1 MTKRQSIIFL
11 FALAIAIVGFLLF
24 RPSMW
29 QDRIESHLNDQLA
42 QEGWTIQIN
51 ALSGHLFSTLQSENI
66 SIIHDNGASILL
78 PKITTRI
85 EIMPLLKG
93 EIAIEELAVSHVS
106 IQPYFGV
113 VSDLTQENTIIFAPE
128 RIPLDINKLH
138 VDGNVY
144 IPVDD
149 TSRAVHFLINGQINS
164 GDDAMQV
171 DLNAFEVFSSQPRI
185 NIAMKDVSGELS
197 SKRIAIQLEEA
208 NINGLKLGGDFQYT
222 SGDSASIQAKLDLS
236 EYTIP
241 KKVFSQLPLQP
252 EFSKLS
258 ATFTFESDLTQF
270 KGNLDVK
277 NDLGLNM
284 DGQFDA
290 RWYDDHLRLAS
301 LSLSGNDATLITQGL
316 METSGRFNGT
326 IQLDNLDLSQW
337 ILDGKETNLSG
348 YILVDG
354 NLQENEI
361 TLLDMNAEISESIL
375 FDREASAIS
384 GGIAYRDFIMNITN
398 PLTLTIG
405 PSIVAINGV
414 ADFNKRSLDLNLSLT
429 DASSFLINNFWSDSL
444 DGGTATGEM
453 NLFGSFDTLGVQTD
467 LVINGFE
474 KSNIAL
480 SSFEFLGHLN
490 NVNAFQDGAFK
501 VKFGK
506 GTWNEYGFE
515 SGTGEFNIMDSI
527 VEVSS
532 LELKNGNDYLQF
544 NGSVYDDSTMTLDRF
559 QIAYR
564 NHYLINPRPVT
575 ISYFDER
582 FRLAPFEIHV
592 DDGIIEGFI
601 KTNPI
606 QGQLK
611 FSNVTTDI
619 LSLIDEAYA
628 DKIKGNIFGEVSI
641 GQDLN
646 PNDISLDITLK
657 NGEVANQSFD
667 DFYISTLFRDGI
679 LHLEELTLTDG
690 QKTGFQVMGRF
701 PIASDS
707 TKSTIVDVQSS
718 FKNIDMTF
726 FTQFF
731 PRWAPLLFGQYTG
744 DFTMS
749 GTTQKT
755 KIGIDGKIENAYY
768 GRIPLG
774 SITGTANYANKKLT
788 LTQFSSDWKGNHF
801 TGKAELPID
810 YDLASPNTRK
820 WHPGGQLDVQTEGKF
835 QSAVFLS
842 EYMAETD
849 SIIGDIQIAL
859 SIKGPP
865 DRLMRN
871 GYITIKDGAIYSV
884 LMDEPVQDLKAKGTL
899 VNNHMQIDTFHG
911 ALYDTHRKERPDS
924 NMAISGSIDFT
935 KFFEPRYDLHALGE
949 DIFFRSL
956 NGNIEGYGDLDVT
969 MVGKDT
975 LEIAG
980 IISAR
985 NGAIYMEFT
994 DDESVASSEEKGRTT
1009 TNYNIRFLIE
1019 DSFSIRNSQIDATIL
1034 GELAMAKQFEG
1045 DWNYSG
1051 EIEFMEGEIYY
1062 YLGDVFK
1069 NLRGTMTMDGQG
1081 FNPFLELNA
1090 STKIGDAEIYLGVF
1104 GLFDNPEWTFDSDKG
1119 YTESDI
1125 LQLLTFNTRV
1135 AEEGFTTE
1143 GLGSQAQTILGAYL
1157 ERQLE
1162 RNFVRATGLKSTG
1175 LLEDV
1180 EISGTSE
1187 LIRPGEGQ
1195 EFSISA
1201 KVNRNFSL
1209 SYQRSFSLESAY
1221 KNKVGVEY
1229 KLNPNFSVI
1238 GNVDETGQVH
1248 MKFRVRRVY

>member
-11 FALAIAIVGFLLF
+11 IALAIAIVGFLLF
-24 RPSMW
+24 RPSLW
-29 QDRIESHLNDQLA
+29 QDRIESRLNEQLA
-42 QEGWTIQIN
+42 KEGWSIQIN

-66 SIIHDNGASILL
+66 SMVHDNGASIVL
-78 PKITTRI
+78 PQITTRI
-85 EIMPLLKG
+85 KIAPLLKG

-106 IQPYFGV
+106 IQPYFEPG
-113 VSDLTQENTIIFAPE
+113 SDSTEAGNLVFAPE

-144 IPVDD
+144 VPVDD
-149 TSRAVHFLINGQINS
+149 TSRAVHFLIDGRIQS
-164 GDDAMQV
+164 GTNAMKV
-171 DLNAFEVFSSQPRI
+171 ELDAFEVFSSQPRI
-185 NIAMKDVSGELS
+185 NMAMKDVSGELS
-197 SKRIAIQLEEA
+197 SKRISIALKEA
-208 NINGLKLGGDFQYT
+208 NINGLKIGGDFQYNR
-222 SGDSASIQAKLDLS
+222 GDSSSIQAQLDLS

-241 KKVFSQLPLQP
+241 KKIFSQLPLQP
-252 EFSKLS
+252 ELSKLS
-258 ATFTFESDLTQF
+258 ATFTFESNLTQF
-270 KGNLDVK
+270 KGDLDIS
-277 NDLGLNM
+277 NDLGLEM
-284 DGQFDA
+284 GGEFDV
-290 RWYDDHLRLAS
+290 RLYDNHLRLAS
-301 LSLSGNDATLITQGL
+301 LALSGNDAILKTQGL
-316 METSGRFNGT
+316 IENSGRFNGT
-326 IQLDNLDLSQW
+326 IQLDNLDMSQW
-337 ILDGKETNLSG
+337 MVEGQETNLSG
-348 YILVDG
+348 YVLVDG
-354 NLQENEI
+354 NLKENEI
-361 TLLDMNAEISESIL
+361 TALDINAEISESML
-375 FDREASAIS
+375 FAKEASSIS
-384 GGIAYRDFIMNITN
+384 GGIAYHNFKMDITN
-398 PLTLTIG
+398 PLTVTIG
-405 PSIVAINGV
+405 PSIVSVNGM
-414 ADFNKRSLDLNLSLT
+414 ADFNQRSLDIDLSLT
-429 DASSFLINNFWSDSL
+429 EASTFLINNFWSDSL
-444 DGGTATGEM
+444 DSGTATGSM
-453 NLFGSFDTLGVQTD
+453 NLYGSFDTLGVEAD
-467 LVINGFE
+467 LLIDGFQYN
-474 KSNIAL
+474 NISLA
-480 SSFEFLGHLN
+480 SFEFLGHLN
-490 NVNAFQDGAFK
+490 NMNAFQDGAFK

-506 GTWNEYGFE
+506 GTWNDYGFE
-515 SGTGEFNIMDSI
+515 SGTGEFNILDSLI
-527 VEVSS
+527 DISS
-532 LELKNGNDYLQF
+532 FELKNGNDYLQF
-544 NGSVYDDSTMTLDRF
+544 NGSVHDDSILTLDRF
-559 QIAYR
+559 QIAYHG
-564 NHYLINPRPVT
+564 HYLINPRPVT
-575 ISYFDER
+575 MAYTEDR
-582 FRLAPFEIHV
+582 FAFAPFEIHV

-606 QGQLK
+606 QGRLK

-619 LSLIDEAYA
+619 LSLVDEAYA
-628 DKIKGNIFGEVSI
+628 EKVRGNIFGEVSI

-646 PNDISLDITLK
+646 PDDISLDITLK
-657 NGEVANQSFD
+657 NGEVAHQPFD
-667 DFYISTLFRDGI
+667 DFYISTLYRDGI

-690 QKTGFQVMGRF
+690 EKTGFQIMGTF
-701 PIASDS
+701 PVASDS
-707 TKSTIVDVQSS
+707 TTYTMVDVQSS

-726 FTQFF
+726 FTQFS
-731 PRWAPLLFGQYTG
+731 PRWAPLLFGKFTG
-744 DFTMS
+744 DYTMG

-755 KIGIDGKIENAYY
+755 KIGLDGTIKNAYY

-774 SITGTANYANKKLT
+774 TVKGTGAYANKKLT
-788 LTQFSSDWKGNHF
+788 ISQFSSDWEGNHV

-820 WHPGGQLDVQTEGKF
+820 WHPGGHLNVDTEGTF
-835 QSAVFLS
+835 HSAVFLS

-849 SIIGDIQIAL
+849 SITGDIKIAL
-859 SIKGPP
+859 SIDGPP
-865 DRLMRN
+865 ENLMRN
-871 GYITIKDGAIYSV
+871 GHISINDCAIYTV
-884 LMDEPVQDLKAKGTL
+884 LMDEPVMNLQANGTM
-899 VNNHMQIDTFHG
+899 VDNQMDIKTFHG
-911 ALYDTHRKERPDS
+911 ALYDSHRKERPDS
-924 NMAISGSIDFT
+924 NMTISGSMNFT
-935 KFFEPRYDLHALGE
+935 KFFEPRYNLHVLGD

-956 NGNIEGYGDLDVT
+956 NGDIEGYGDVDVT
-969 MVGKDT
+969 MMGKDT

-980 IISAR
+980 TIAAR

-994 DDESVASSEEKGRTT
+994 DDETVASSEEKGRTT
-1009 TNYNIRFLIE
+1009 TNYNIRFPIE
-1019 DSFSIRNSQIDATIL
+1019 ESFSIRNSQIDANIS

-1051 EIEFMEGEIYY
+1051 EIEFQEGEIYY

-1104 GLFDNPEWTFDSDKG
+1104 GPFDNPEWTFDSDKG

-1187 LIRPGEGQ
+1187 LIRPGEGE

-1238 GNVDETGQVH
+1238 GNVDEKGQVH